1 MTANALKP
9 KGVFGI
15 FRMFRQRGKVWP
27 DFKVTLIDK
36 MIGYYNI
43 IVVATALEQG
53 SRVARSTI
61 GVLPK

>member
-1 MTANALKP
+1 
-9 KGVFGI
+9 
-15 FRMFRQRGKVWP
+15 MFRQRGKVWP